1 MKTFKYKTYL
11 LLSVLLLLTQP
22 VMATCGTTDYSG
34 NSGRLYNMVVF
45 ILTCCTAVL
54 YLLYAIAAI
63 LSIYSA
69 TSIYIKMQAGEEGFT
84 KSIII
89 LVGSCLF
96 LLGAT
101 IVLPA
106 FFGFQ
111 FGVTDRLW

>member
-11 LLSVLLLLTQP
+11 LLSSLLLLTQP

>member
-1 MKTFKYKTYL
+1 MQTFKYKTYL
-11 LLSVLLLLTQP
+11 LLSVVLLFTQP

>member
-11 LLSVLLLLTQP
+11 LLSVLLLFTQP